1 EVAARIGEGAEGG
14 ALHDELSAGD
24 GLVGRFVRDVAGDA
38 ALLGADGAGYAQL
51 ERHRDRSHAGEPADR
66 GPPQRRRVRRETH
79 GETGMIALLRG
90 RIGRGTAEWFRCAM
104 MDAISQTV
112 RGSCGEVVSLLGG
125 VVDVRSVV
133 NCGLSGVG

>member
-1 EVAARIGEGAEGG
+1 MRPCWALTAPATPNWNAIAIAATRASPRT
-14 ALHDELSAGD
+14 A
-24 GLVGRFVRDVAGDA
+24 V
-38 ALLGADGAGYAQL
+38 
-51 ERHRDRSHAGEPADR
+51 R
-66 GPPQRRRVRRETH
+66 GPSQRRRVRRETH